1 MRNDRNTN
9 KQMIIIG
16 GPKICAIVLL
26 NYMQV
31 RHLLFSIICQNP
43 DEIYKTEIIAKNTT
57 DQANGLNSNCTQSK
71 SITLFRTLI

>member
-16 GPKICAIVLL
+16 GPKNMCHCLVKLYAGSSFA
-26 NYMQV
+26 
-31 RHLLFSIICQNP
+31 FSIICQNP